1 MNNDSFA
8 QAILLVG
15 TVAQMSDVTHGP
27 LVSTASSQARLT
39 PVLFS
44 DMTNELII
52 YIKYYDDYK

>member
-8 QAILLVG
+8 QASLLVG

-44 DMTNELII
+44 DITIN
-52 YIKYYDDYK
+52 YTYY